1 MPEAIMKNSSHKNI
15 EDALFENYLKY
26 FKTAEERRRWN
37 VWKDFAW
44 NTANRNAGEDVAE
57 IVEAFSSIEMFLPD
71 YTAKILELVRKSRG
85 RAWFQANWGY
95 EESKHSL
102 VLVEWLVRSGY
113 RNANGLREY
122 ENSLLENGEW
132 ELPFD
137 TPARMIVYTMIQEK
151 ATQIN
156 YVNLR
161 RVAEERGDLLLGAI
175 LRRVAADE
183 AAHFDFFRRGVMV
196 FLRHARNQMLDD
208 LRFVFARFKM
218 PALSLVPD
226 WDFRE
231 KTIRRLGVY
240 GAREFLRDVYLP
252 ILADLRLSPEEL
264 VYLGARRRAIEAA
277 EERREKSLATARVYS
292 FPNDFRVGE
301 NL

>member
-1 MPEAIMKNSSHKNI
+1 MKHTNHKLI
-15 EDALFENYLKY
+15 EDALFENYLRY
-26 FKTAEERRRWN
+26 FKTTEERRRWN
-37 VWKDFAW
+37 VWKDFEW
-44 NTANRNAGEDVAE
+44 NKANRAAGEDVAQ

-102 VLVEWLVRSGY
+102 VLAEWLVRSGY
-113 RNANGLREY
+113 RSASGLHEY
-122 ENSLLENGEW
+122 ENDLLERGEW

-137 TPARMIVYTMIQEK
+137 TPSQMIVYTMIQER
-151 ATQIN
+151 ATQLN

-161 RVAEERGDLLLGAI
+161 GVAAGRGDTLLDAI

-183 AAHFDFFRRGVMV
+183 AAHFDFFRRGVSV
-196 FLRHARNQMLDD
+196 FLQHARNQTLDD
-208 LRFVFARFKM
+208 LKFVFRNFKM

-226 WDFRE
+226 WEARE

-240 GAREFLRDVYLP
+240 GAREYLLDVYLP
-252 ILADLRLSPEEL
+252 ILADLRLSPDEL
-264 VYLGARRRAIEAA
+264 AYLGAPSRAVEAA
-277 EERREKSLATARVYS
+277 AERQEKSLATRKVYS
-292 FPNDFRVGE
+292 IPNGF
-301 NL
+301 